1 MANQQ
6 EPVSYTT
13 DQAAEA
19 LLARGGRLFGD
30 DEPEKVEPEAPEA
43 EEVEDAEE
51 VETGDEIVAESDESS
66 EVEPDE
72 SVSLETLDDVAKALG
87 VDADQLMATLK
98 MRVKVNGEESLI
110 SLQEA
115 QKGTQLERDYRH
127 KTAELAEQRRAI
139 QAERDQSLAQLHQA
153 TLEAAAAV
161 QWTEQAI
168 QAELNNPWMAELR
181 QTNPA
186 EWVARQQEVQ
196 SKLGALH
203 QARQQAQ
210 SQYAQAM
217 QMQQAQQQRYLAAH
231 LEEQASHL
239 KAKVSDW
246 SDNRREEVSKF
257 LKDRYGYNDKEI
269 SGVIDHRLILM
280 ALDAQKGA
288 NAAKEAEKVIP
299 KVKAAPKLQPP
310 GKPRSPLQVKASQVA
325 VLKGKL
331 KQTGKLQDAARLLEA
346 RFK

>member
-1 MANQQ
+1 MANQS

-19 LLARGGRLFGD
+19 LIARGGMFGD
-30 DEPEKVEPEAPEA
+30 GEPEKEEPEAPEA

-51 VETGDEIVAESDESS
+51 TSDEPVAES
-66 EVEPDE
+66 EVPTEEEPEE
-72 SVSLETLDDVAKALG
+72 SVDLETLDDVAKALG
-87 VDADQLMATLK
+87 VDPDQLLANLK
-98 MRVKVNGEESLI
+98 MRVKVNGQEELI

-115 QKGTQLERDYRH
+115 QKGNQLERDYRN

-139 QAERDQSLAQLHQA
+139 QAEREQSLAQLHQA
-153 TLEAAAAV
+153 TVDAAAAM

-168 QAELNNPWMAELR
+168 HAELNNPYMAELR
-181 QTNPA
+181 ATNPA

-210 SQYAQAM
+210 HQYSQAM

-231 LEEQASHL
+231 LEEQGNHL

-246 SDNRREEVSKF
+246 SDNKRDEVSRF

-280 ALDAQKGA
+280 AMDAQRGA
-288 NAAKEAEKVIP
+288 QATQQAAQVIP
-299 KVKAAPKLQPP
+299 KVKAAPKLQAP

-325 VLKGKL
+325 VLKGQL
-331 KQTGKLQDAARLLEA
+331 KKSGKLQDAARLLEA